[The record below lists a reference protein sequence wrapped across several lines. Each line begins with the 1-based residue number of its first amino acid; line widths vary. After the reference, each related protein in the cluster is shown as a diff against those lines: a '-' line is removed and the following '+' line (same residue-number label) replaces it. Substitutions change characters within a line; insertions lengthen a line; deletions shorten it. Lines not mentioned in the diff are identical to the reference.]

1 MNMNKR
7 YAIHEVKNG
16 VKGAYLRHTSIP
28 ESMAELFNMQTANS
42 GVGYFEEVVPKVEV
56 VQSVEEVPETSKKKK
71 K

>member
-1 MNMNKR
+1 MNKR

-16 VKGAYLRHTSIP
+16 VKGTYLRHTSIP

-42 GVGYFEEVVPKVEV
+42 GVGYFEEVAPKVDEV
-56 VQSVEEVPETSKKKK
+56 HMVEEVPETSKKKK

>member
-28 ESMAELFNMQTANS
+28 ESMAELFNMQTGNS
-42 GVGYFEEVVPKVEV
+42 GVGYFEEVAPKVDEV
-56 VQSVEEVPETSKKKK
+56 HMVDEVPETSKKKK

>member
-42 GVGYFEEVVPKVEV
+42 GVGYFEEAAPTVEEV
-56 VQSVEEVPETSKKKK
+56 HTVEEVPETSKKKK